1 MSDLL
6 SSSFRSLIAF
16 RVIAP
21 LLYTHRNRV
30 ISLEMYL
37 PAGNDT
43 YLLVNPR
50 LIDISAEDFSDIKNS
65 VGQSLLGSHTFFYC
79 FLNVF

>member
-6 SSSFRSLIAF
+6 SSSFRSLIVF
-16 RVIAP
+16 RFVVP

-30 ISLEMYL
+30 SSLEMYL
-37 PAGNDT
+37 PARNDT

-65 VGQSLLGSHTFFYC
+65 VGQSLLDSHTFFC
-79 FLNVF
+79 FLNLF